1 MLNYEIISKQSL
13 KGIVVALNVF
23 LVLGLASLLATA
35 VVKNRLLDQDDTS
48 WLSTA
53 YSSMAVTL
61 SSLFLAAAMSAF
73 IKGLSRVRATYLQRN
88 TWSTRRTTLAR
99 TALLQLG
106 LQILN
111 LIMWLLPNVYV
122 LYSNKG
128 WASPLVLTSGIIR
141 FSLLNLVFMLFLC
154 DAHNVHPQQPA
165 LTGDAAKK
173 TSGQLILDAPFFIHL
188 PKTLLWA
195 GLQAALLATLA
206 LTLREPPDLDWRP
219 GPITCAFRNP
229 HTRHLISSIGALI
242 LVYIVMFLNYL
253 ICGGMRLSQLPSSSY
268 RTANI
273 LQKWQVH

>member
-1 MLNYEIISKQSL
+1 ML
-13 KGIVVALNVF
+13 
-23 LVLGLASLLATA
+23 
-35 VVKNRLLDQDDTS
+35 
-48 WLSTA
+48 
-53 YSSMAVTL
+53 
-61 SSLFLAAAMSAF
+61 
-73 IKGLSRVRATYLQRN
+73 
-88 TWSTRRTTLAR
+88 WS
-99 TALLQLG
+99 
-106 LQILN
+106 
-111 LIMWLLPNVYV
+111 
-122 LYSNKG
+122 
-128 WASPLVLTSGIIR
+128 
-141 FSLLNLVFMLFLC
+141 
-154 DAHNVHPQQPA
+154 
-165 LTGDAAKK
+165 GDAAKK

-206 LTLREPPDLDWRP
+206 LTLRGDPALSHVIAMQGGVILSGHASNRCLDRSQRDMLCMPMSTLSDCSHDANVQVPAEPPDLDWRP